1 MSRSLV
7 AVWLSFAVRSTAGMA
22 TSLPMASTLLM
33 KPALGESQP
42 AALASGLATP
52 RTYPSPPTHAAH
64 ARSFCL
70 CAPHANGSQ
79 PFSRLVPVRPSDA
92 ELSQATVRR
101 RRRRRLRRE
110 PGAAGA
116 ALALTNPNPNPD
128 SNPDSS
134 PNPNPNSQQG
144 YGQQQGGY
152 PQQGTYQQQQ
162 GQQGFT

>member
-1 MSRSLV
+1 MSRALV
-7 AVWLSFAVRSTAGMA
+7 AVWLSLAVRSTAGMA
-22 TSLPMASTLLM
+22 TSLPMAPTLRMQPSLLM

-79 PFSRLVPVRPSDA
+79 PSSRLVPVRPSVA
-92 ELSQATVRR
+92 ELREATVRR

-152 PQQGTYQQQQ
+152 PQQG
-162 GQQGFT
+162 QQGFT